1 MNNPENAQIT
11 TIAPEDVALIEKELA
26 QTSRPL
32 PLHVLAEKLAFR
44 KTAGQRTQDVKR
56 YDPYARYETGDV
68 IFKEY
73 DEALTIGSKN
83 VEHFQGA
90 VVLKVVGKTF
100 YRSFNCEMI
109 EVDYA
114 GGGVF
119 RKYIDYM
126 KKTRTQ
132 ILLPSNTEARGLVP
146 DIVEKGSDPRL
157 TELSMTERDL
167 KTLQKNLRSAL
178 VKFPALFNW
187 NDNWQLTT
195 KRIDIQEA
203 KIKEMEAEFERTR
216 ASASTEELVK
226 THLGLEASNDLFEMN
241 CLSLDYVLD
250 KKYKKEFLPLSLAGW
265 GKWHLKRILNTLP
278 EGLPLAAPLAKLPE
292 LEELEKPEMST
303 VQDFP
308 IKVYLTWR
316 EIHSGGIKVP
326 RSLNKGLS
334 HAREYS
340 FTEPEEGKTYTL
352 FYYPSSSYFLGLQD
366 FYVKNNI
373 PQGASLTMEKKG
385 PAQFHFWVKKSKKKL
400 AAVKVAY
407 DPKEDKFSG
416 AGEEAFTFAEPNKII
431 FVDRETLA
439 ALLPL
444 YEQRD
449 ELDLKD
455 LLFLI
460 FKNPVL
466 APGHALHFLRAYH
479 LVDVLK
485 QTTQEDVELTLLNT
499 PEFIK
504 SEKKKG
510 IFFYQEP
517 YTELDVVPE
526 EVALEASAEEGE
538 TFTAE
543 GRAERYVPP
552 GTIGFEEEEEEEPFP
567 GGPPE
572 IIDLT
577 PRASKPKAA
586 PPMEAVEESAA
597 EQADPAA
604 AQAAVGAA
612 EKEKAKAAAGAVTKK
627 EKPHKKKKPK
637 LEGEKGPRPKKS
649 ERRVIEE
656 KLADEESEMEA
667 MTAIKQKE
675 EGLEE
680 QRLRGTKAK
689 DKKEKKEKKEE
700 SKEAA
705 KEEPKF
711 GFFAEKLKSALTQPP
726 SKKEKE
732 DKKKPED

>member
-1 MNNPENAQIT
+1 MNNPENAQTT
-11 TIAPEDVALIEKELA
+11 TITPEDVVLIEKELA

-32 PLHVLAEKLAFR
+32 SLHALAEKLAFR

-56 YDPYARYETGDV
+56 YDPYARYEIGDV
-68 IFKEY
+68 IYKEY
-73 DEALTIGSKN
+73 DETLNVGSKN
-83 VEHFQGA
+83 VEHFRGA
-90 VVLKVVGKTF
+90 VILKVVGKVF
-100 YRSFNCEMI
+100 YKAFNCEML
-109 EVDYA
+109 EVDYT

-132 ILLPSNTEARGLVP
+132 ILLPSNTEAKGLVP
-146 DIVEKGSDPRL
+146 EFLEKGSDPRL
-157 TELSMTERDL
+157 TELPMTERDI
-167 KTLQKNLRSAL
+167 KTLEKNLRSAL
-178 VKFPALFNW
+178 VKSPSLFNW
-187 NDNWQLTT
+187 NDTWQLTA
-195 KRIDIQEA
+195 KRVEIPEA
-203 KIKEMEAEFERTR
+203 KIKEMESEFERTR
-216 ASASTEELVK
+216 ASASTEELIK
-226 THLGLEASNDLFEMN
+226 KHLGLEASNDLFEIN
-241 CLSLDYVLD
+241 CLSLNHVLD
-250 KKYKKEFLPLSLAGW
+250 KKYKKEFIPLSLAGW
-265 GKWHLKRILNTLP
+265 GKWHLKRILNALP

-292 LEELEKPEMST
+292 LEELEKPEMSI

-316 EIHSGGIKVP
+316 EIYSGGIKVP
-326 RSLNKGLS
+326 RSLGKVLS
-334 HAREYS
+334 HAREYA

-352 FYYPSSSYFLGLQD
+352 FYYTNSSYFLGLQD
-366 FYVKNNI
+366 YYVKNNI

-385 PAQFHFWVKKSKKKL
+385 PAQFHFWIKRSKKKL
-400 AAVKVAY
+400 AALKVTY
-407 DPKEDKFSG
+407 DPKEDKFGG

-431 FVDRETLA
+431 FIDRETLP
-439 ALLPL
+439 ALLSL

-449 ELDLKD
+449 DLDLRE

-460 FKNPVL
+460 FKDPVL

-485 QTTQEDVELTLLNT
+485 QTTQEDVELILLNT

-517 YTELDVVPE
+517 YTELDIVPE
-526 EVALEASAEEGE
+526 EVPLEMPAEEGE
-538 TFTAE
+538 AFTAE
-543 GRAERYVPP
+543 GRTDRYIPP

-577 PRASKPKAA
+577 PQALRPKVPPREA
-586 PPMEAVEESAA
+586 PEEIVA
-597 EQADPAA
+597 EPQGPAA
-604 AQAAVGAA
+604 AQVAIGAA

-627 EKPHKKKKPK
+627 EKLHKKKKPK
-637 LEGEKGPRPKKS
+637 LEGEMGPRPKKS
-649 ERRVIEE
+649 VRRVIEE
-656 KLADEESEMEA
+656 KLEEEESEMEA
-667 MTAIKQKE
+667 LTAIKQKE
-675 EGLEE
+675 EEIEE
-680 QRLRGTKAK
+680 QRLRGAKAK
-689 DKKEKKEKKEE
+689 EKKEKKEKKEE
-700 SKEAA
+700 PKEIA

-726 SKKEKE
+726 PKKEKE
-732 DKKKPED
+732 NKKKPED

>member
-32 PLHVLAEKLAFR
+32 SLHVLAERLAFR
-44 KTAGQRTQDVKR
+44 KTASQRTQDVKR

-68 IFKEY
+68 IYKEY
-73 DEALTIGSKN
+73 DETLTVGSKN
-83 VEHFQGA
+83 VEHFHGA
-90 VVLKVVGKTF
+90 IILKVVGKTY
-100 YRSFNCEMI
+100 YRAFNCEML
-109 EVDYA
+109 EVDYS

-126 KKTRTQ
+126 KKTRAQ
-132 ILLPSNTEARGLVP
+132 ILLPSNTEAKGLVP
-146 DIVEKGSDPRL
+146 EVLEKGSDPRL
-157 TELSMTERDL
+157 TELPMRERDL
-167 KTLQKNLRSAL
+167 KTLEKNLRTAL
-178 VKFPALFNW
+178 VKSPALFNW
-187 NDNWQLTT
+187 NDNWQLTA
-195 KRIDIQEA
+195 KRADIPEA
-203 KIKEMEAEFERTR
+203 KIKEMEAEFERTG

-226 THLGLEASNDLFEMN
+226 KHLGLEASNDLFEIN
-241 CLSLDYVLD
+241 CLSLDHVLD

-265 GKWHLKRILNTLP
+265 GRWHLKRILNALP
-278 EGLPLAAPLAKLPE
+278 EGLPLAASLAKLPE
-292 LEELEKPEMST
+292 FEELEKPEMST

-316 EIHSGGIKVP
+316 EIHSGGIKAP

-334 HAREYS
+334 HAREYA

-352 FYYPSSSYFLGLQD
+352 FYYPNSNYFLGLQD

-373 PQGASLTMEKKG
+373 PQGASLTVEKEG
-385 PAQFHFWVKKSKKKL
+385 PAQFRFWVKKSKKKL
-400 AAVKVAY
+400 AAPKVTY
-407 DPKEDKFSG
+407 DPKEDKFGG

-431 FVDRETLA
+431 FIDRETLA

-444 YEQRD
+444 YEQRG
-449 ELDLKD
+449 EIDLKD

-526 EVALEASAEEGE
+526 EVALEAPAEEGE

-543 GRAERYVPP
+543 RRTDRYMPP

-577 PRASKPKAA
+577 PQASRLKALPREAPK
-586 PPMEAVEESAA
+586 ESAA
-597 EQADPAA
+597 EQEGPAA

-612 EKEKAKAAAGAVTKK
+612 EKEKAKEAAGAVSKK
-627 EKPHKKKKPK
+627 EKPHKKKKPQ

-649 ERRVIEE
+649 DRRIIEE

-667 MTAIKQKE
+667 LTAIKQKE
-675 EGLEE
+675 EDLGE
-680 QRLRGTKAK
+680 QRPRGTK

-700 SKEAA
+700 PQKAA

-726 SKKEKE
+726 PKKEKE